1 LGYHPEAPC
10 PRLRPHLCAEG
21 QSEVLSR
28 NRAPVPG
35 NQLIASS
42 DEQAIAAFTLMGPK
56 EVGQWTKDI
65 WVAGRVAAYC
75 ALED

>member
-1 LGYHPEAPC
+1 
-10 PRLRPHLCAEG
+10 
-21 QSEVLSR
+21 VLSR

-35 NQLIASS
+35 NQLIASL
-42 DEQAIAAFTLMGPK
+42 DEQAIAALTLTRPM

-75 ALED
+75 ALEDWAR